1 MLVFMVIKRIGVGV
15 VVVNRLLF
23 VVGGYDGSNR
33 LRSMECYDLERDE
46 WYFVVFMNI
55 IRSGVGKFNGY
66 VVISLIFGYL
76 YICINN
82 NVGFL

>member
-1 MLVFMVIKRIGVGV
+1 
-15 VVVNRLLF
+15 
-23 VVGGYDGSNR
+23 
-33 LRSMECYDLERDE
+33 MECYDLERDE

-66 VVISLIFGYL
+66 VVISLNFGYL

-82 NVGFL
+82 NVGFLL